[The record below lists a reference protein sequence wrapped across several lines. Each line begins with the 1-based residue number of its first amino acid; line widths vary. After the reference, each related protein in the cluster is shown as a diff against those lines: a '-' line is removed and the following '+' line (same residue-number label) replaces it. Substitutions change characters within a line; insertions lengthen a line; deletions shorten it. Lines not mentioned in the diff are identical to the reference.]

1 MTVTDEELMAY
12 VDGELD
18 ASRSE
23 VVRREMTTDVE
34 LAQRVAQQ
42 QALRD
47 RLRRAFDRTLEEPV
61 PSRLTELI
69 NDDRV
74 IQFASVQRKRPTRS
88 AWLGGLALAAGVLLG
103 VAFGPTLMN
112 RPWGQPQIV
121 ADGTRMTARGALAD
135 TLSERLASEQSAAD
149 SIRLGASFLAKN
161 GEYCRT
167 FISRRDG
174 RGIAGLACREGASWR
189 IEATQAVNGASEG
202 SEGYREAAT
211 AMPPAVLAA
220 GEALMAGEALDARG
234 EAEARDRQWTARAVT
249 H

>member
-18 ASRSE
+18 ASRSDA
-23 VVRREMTTDVE
+23 VRREMTADAE

-61 PSRLTELI
+61 PARLTELI

-74 IQFASVQRKRPTRS
+74 IQFATAQPKRPARS
-88 AWLGGLALAAGVLLG
+88 AWLGGLALAAGVVLG
-103 VAFGPTLMN
+103 VALGPALMN
-112 RPWGQPQIV
+112 LPWAQPEIV
-121 ADGTRMTARGALAD
+121 TDGSRLTARGALAD
-135 TLSERLASEQSAAD
+135 TLSERLSSEQAATD
-149 SIRLGASFLAKN
+149 AIRLGASFVARN

-167 FISRRDG
+167 FVSRRDG

-189 IEATQAVNGASEG
+189 ILATQVVTGASEG
-202 SEGYREAAT
+202 SEDYREAAT

-220 GEALMAGEALDARG
+220 GDALMAGEALDARG
-234 EAEARDRQWTARAVT
+234 EAEARDRQWTARAAT
-249 H
+249 R